1 MWLLDDYWTLKGK
14 YDLSGFKGFG
24 SKKDMNLAKIKLELG
39 DEGEANGEDLDGTLT
54 IKEDGKTIMVIT
66 LTGVVGDPGIVTK
79 EIPDAVKYVHYGSMI
94 QNSNKY
100 DFNTVSYKLRMEN
113 FRAEWN

>member
-1 MWLLDDYWTLKGK
+1 MGTEDLTKLSVEAAGSSFDSGDVVLDDYWTLKGK

-66 LTGVVGDPGIVTK
+66 LYCHQRDPGRSQIC
-79 EIPDAVKYVHYGSMI
+79 S
-94 QNSNKY
+94 
-100 DFNTVSYKLRMEN
+100 LRIDDPEQQ
-113 FRAEWN
+113 